1 MQLEQPKDKKM
12 RGLLILLLVLVIV
25 LIGAFAFNLIDINQT
40 REARL
45 PTVAV
50 SGGQAPAY
58 DVSTGK
64 VELGTKPAPVDMPKV
79 DVGTV
84 RKTVDVP
91 TVNVSKAN

>member
-1 MQLEQPKDKKM
+1 M
-12 RGLLILLLVLVIV
+12 RGVLILLLVVVIV
-25 LIGAFAFNLIDINQT
+25 MIGAFAFNLIDISQT

-64 VELGTKPAPVDMPKV
+64 VELGT
-79 DVGTV
+79 T

-91 TVNVSKAN
+91 TVNVSKAEH